1 MTQHATLTNRTTGDL
16 FEITRTTQWMRLKP
30 DPVPNQL
37 IREIFEAGVCAP
49 NAGEY
54 AVLTLRRG

>member
-30 DPVPNQL
+30 DPVLNQL

-49 NAGEY
+49 NAGE
-54 AVLTLRRG
+54 